1 MGLGSYN
8 PQFRQHIPGVEIV
21 YVYATCHSLKRC
33 LPWQKPRKNTEKN
46 NESSSY
52 LCWQKMHFLMY
63 MIWCTWGSMTLS
75 AWKVKV
81 NVNIFIGFRSLKC
94 HIILVGHFYGTGQLK
109 SLRMIT
115 FPPSISATATHF
127 WGYGIFRSFHIPT
140 WWFPWGRYVV
150 VGLVSWGVDV
160 LGTSRFQA

>member
-1 MGLGSYN
+1 ML
-8 PQFRQHIPGVEIV
+8 P
-21 YVYATCHSLKRC
+21 ATLWKDAYHGKNREKT
-33 LPWQKPRKNTEKN
+33 QKKTTRVLLIFADKKCI
-46 NESSSY
+46 S
-52 LCWQKMHFLMY
+52 
-63 MIWCTWGSMTLS
+63 WCTWGSMTLS
-75 AWKVKV
+75 AWKV

-160 LGTSRFQA
+160 LGTSRFQASRATSLELQGTCYLV